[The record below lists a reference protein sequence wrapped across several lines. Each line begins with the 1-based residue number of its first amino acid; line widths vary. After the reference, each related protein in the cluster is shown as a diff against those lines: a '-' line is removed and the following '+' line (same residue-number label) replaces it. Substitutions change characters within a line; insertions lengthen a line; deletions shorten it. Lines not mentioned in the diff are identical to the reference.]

1 MSDTVL
7 DRDYNGRMIRFTIR
21 QLEYFQ
27 SVVETGSATSA
38 AAACHVSQAAL
49 SSGIVQLEAAVGV
62 KLFVRQKSRNLSL
75 TPAGR
80 AFGSSVQS
88 LLQQLQE
95 LEAGASSF
103 GQEVSGV
110 LRLGCFDTLSP
121 LMLPSMAQH
130 FGQNHPNVTLRF
142 FEGSPE
148 NIEADLR
155 AGRCEGI
162 IIYKEHVSPDLEHHG
177 LGTHPLYVALP
188 ADHRLAGVKD
198 LQIEQL
204 IGEPYV
210 LLDQMPI
217 SAKITKMLND
227 HGIHSAPL
235 LTSRSIETIR
245 SFVAH
250 GLGFTVTGVRPPSDS
265 SFEGLPIAF
274 KPLDHGSLQREIVLC
289 TMPGSPVSRRLQTAI
304 EYWRDMVSQ
313 LAL

>member
-1 MSDTVL
+1 MMSAL
-7 DRDYNGRMIRFTIR
+7 LNGDYTGRMIRFTIR

-27 SVVETGSATSA
+27 AVVETGSATAA

-49 SSGIVQLEAAVGV
+49 SSGIVQLETAVGV

-80 AFGSSVQS
+80 AFGSSVQA

-103 GQEVSGV
+103 GQEVSGL

-121 LMLPSMAQH
+121 LMLPSMAKH
-130 FGQNHPNVTLRF
+130 FGVSHPKVTLRF

-148 NIEADLR
+148 DVETDLR

-162 IIYKEHVSPDLEHHG
+162 IIYKEHVSADLEHHR

-188 ADHRLAGVKD
+188 ADHWLANEVEIKLED
-198 LQIEQL
+198 L

-210 LLDQMPI
+210 LLDQAPI
-217 SAKITKMLND
+217 STLITKMLHD
-227 HGIHSAPL
+227 HGIDTLPL

-250 GLGFTVTGVRPPSDS
+250 GLGFTITGVRPPSDT
-265 SFEGLPIAF
+265 SFEGLPIVF
-274 KPLDHGSLQREIVLC
+274 KPLDQGSEQREIVLC
-289 TMPGSPVSRRLQTAI
+289 TMPGYPVSRRLQVAI
-304 EYWRDMVSQ
+304 DYWRVMVHKLS
-313 LAL
+313 L